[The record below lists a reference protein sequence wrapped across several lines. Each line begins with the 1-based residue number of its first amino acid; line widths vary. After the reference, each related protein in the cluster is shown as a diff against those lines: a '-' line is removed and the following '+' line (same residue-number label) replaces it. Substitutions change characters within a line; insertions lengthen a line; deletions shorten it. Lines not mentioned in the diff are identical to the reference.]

1 MPSRPVVVLILAF
14 WSLTLGVAFYHD
26 VWPHLNAS
34 GPPPMAVDLADE
46 ASQNLQVRW
55 AVLRGTEQIGTLR
68 TSMRYVEADDTF
80 QLTHKYTKL
89 RFDFPGFRGLGI
101 PDVRIELPDLT
112 TTTRV
117 TREGDLREQS
127 MTGTMDLQIAKGSE
141 YLSVAK
147 AEAHVTGRV
156 EGGVF
161 RGHCDLK
168 SPFFNVKRD
177 LEPVPVPQGQALNPL
192 QPFNR
197 IGNIRPGQR
206 WVVHRIDPLEEALAA
221 LFQEQL
227 GKHGFAVPKK
237 KEEPLIAQVSS
248 EPEALLWG
256 KGDAEVLC
264 WVIEY
269 RGGDARAKTWV
280 RVSDGKV
287 LRQEAMMNGE
297 MLALVREE

>member
-1 MPSRPVVVLILAF
+1 MPSRPIVVLILAF
-14 WSLTLGVAFYHD
+14 WSVTLGVAFYRD

-55 AVLRGTEQIGTLR
+55 SVLRGKASIGTLR
-68 TSMRYVEADDTF
+68 TSMKYVEDDDTF
-80 QLTHKYTKL
+80 RLTHKYTRL

-117 TREGDLREQS
+117 SREGHLREQT
-127 MTGTMDLQIAKGSE
+127 MTGTMNLLMEQGGKF
-141 YLSVAK
+141 VTV
-147 AEAHVTGRV
+147 AEASAEFAGRV

-161 RGHCDLK
+161 RGRCNLE
-168 SPFFNVKRD
+168 SPLFKVQRD
-177 LEPVPVPQGQALNPL
+177 LDPVPVPQGQALNPL
-192 QPFNR
+192 QPLNR
-197 IGNIRPGQR
+197 IAGIHPGQR
-206 WVVHRIDPLEEALAA
+206 WVVHKIDPLEEALAA

-248 EPEALLWG
+248 EPEALRWG
-256 KGDAEVLC
+256 KGDAEVMC
-264 WVIEY
+264 WVIDY

-280 RVSDGKV
+280 RASDGKV
-287 LRQEAMMNGE
+287 LRQEATMNGE
-297 MLALVREE
+297 MLALVRED